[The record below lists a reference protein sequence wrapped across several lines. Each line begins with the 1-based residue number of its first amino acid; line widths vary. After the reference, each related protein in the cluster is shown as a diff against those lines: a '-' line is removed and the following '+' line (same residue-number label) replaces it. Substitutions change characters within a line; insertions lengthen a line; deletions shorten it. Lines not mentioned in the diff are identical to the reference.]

1 VCRGDEVLMRQIGN
15 RDKADMR
22 ILAIEGT
29 AGQRLVHICEP
40 VGADKIGIF
49 GTSAQKAGVGGATF
63 ALLADSD
70 DPLSEQASICQ
81 SKMKFADQ
89 GGLPRR

>member
-1 VCRGDEVLMRQIGN
+1 MGVF
-15 RDKADMR
+15 
-22 ILAIEGT
+22 AIEGA
-29 AGQRLVHICEP
+29 AGQRLVHVREP
-40 VGADKIGIF
+40 VGADKIGIL
-49 GTSAQKAGVGGATF
+49 GNSAQIAGIGGAAF
-63 ALLADSD
+63 ALFADSD